1 MININN
7 NDLQKFS
14 PGQAIQ
20 VIDIKDTISGL
31 FPEERQTFPSL
42 KRTLYPTQAPVKA
55 REILS
60 KDRMKMIKN
69 HLTKMKRILWTF
81 WEELRERRVN

>member
-7 NDLQKFS
+7 NDLQKCS

-42 KRTLYPTQAPVKA
+42 KRTLYPTQGPVKA

-60 KDRMKMIKN
+60 KDHMKMIKKTSHKN
-69 HLTKMKRILWTF
+69 EAHTVDFLGRAP
-81 WEELRERRVN
+81 